1 MIDKLEMFIVLANER
16 HFGRAAQ
23 AHGVTQ
29 PTLSAAIRQLESE
42 LGVQLVRRG
51 ARFQGLTEEGERVL
65 DWARR
70 IVSDTRQMREEMR
83 TRRKG
88 LGGTLRLGVIPTA
101 LPMVADLARP
111 FLDRHPNVRLQ
122 VLSRSSVE
130 ILAEMEALQ
139 LDAGISYLDNEPLG
153 RVITIPFHTERYRLL
168 MRQDHPLAAADH
180 VDWTGLGG
188 LRLGLLVDSMQNRR
202 IIDQRLARAGIRV
215 EAMLESNSLLALVGQ
230 VLTGD
235 WVTIVTE
242 EAAAMFATRAE
253 LVALPILDGP
263 EAGQAYQVGLIAPWR
278 EPHTPLLAAL
288 LEAGSRLARQRG
300 DDAARRRQGPI
311 GVMP

>member
-1 MIDKLEMFIVLANER
+1 MIDKLEMFIALANER

-23 AHGVTQ
+23 THGVTQ

-70 IVSDTRQMREEMR
+70 IVADSRQMRDEMR
-83 TRRKG
+83 ARRKG

-101 LPMVADLARP
+101 LPMVADLASP
-111 FLDRHPNVRLQ
+111 FLARHPNVRLQ
-122 VLSRSSVE
+122 ILSRSSVE
-130 ILAEMEALQ
+130 ILAEIEALQ

-153 RVITIPFHTERYRLL
+153 RVITIPFYTERYRLL
-168 MRQDHPLAAADH
+168 MRRDHPLADKER
-180 VDWTGLGG
+180 VDWAGLGG
-188 LRLGLLVDSMQNRR
+188 LRLGLLVGSMQNRR

-235 WVTIVTE
+235 WATIVTE